1 MKIVVFFWDVCE
13 FELEWNY
20 SFLPRTGEFLSL
32 EDFMSKSDKVKN
44 LSRWMRHTLE
54 KETEGHDVTTILDFF
69 KFNGYVNVR
78 DFEDNYESKITT
90 DGFDSEEY
98 FKDVLE
104 YFEIFLCN
112 IQIDTFI
119 KKIGWF
125 LNKEGEPYLQIF
137 IDIEDCYK

>member
-1 MKIVVFFWDVCE
+1 MKIYVIFWDVYE

-20 SFLPRTGEFLSL
+20 SFLPRVGEYLSL
-32 EDFMSKSDKVKN
+32 EDFMSNSDKIIN
-44 LSRWMRHTLE
+44 LSRWMRSTLE
-54 KETEGHDVTTILDFF
+54 KETEGHDVTTILEFLKSKRYNDLEDF
-69 KFNGYVNVR
+69 VS
-78 DFEDNYESKITT
+78 NYKSIITT
-90 DGFDSEEY
+90 NGFDPEEY

-104 YFEIFLCN
+104 CFDIFLSN
-112 IQIDTFI
+112 IEIDTFI